1 MKNYVLHEGKSVVN
15 EQRRH
20 IHFVGIGGAGLSAL
34 AFVMLARG
42 WRVSGSDRMPGPRL
56 EALRRAGA
64 TVFLGH
70 SAEFVDDADLVVV
83 SSAVPEDNPEVQAAR
98 ARGIPVLKRNQWL
111 AELTRDYDL
120 IAVAGTHG
128 KTTTTA
134 MLTLA
139 LADAGFD
146 PTAVIGG
153 EVPQLQGNAR
163 VGGSQWFV
171 LEADEYDYAFLGLQP
186 YVAVVTNVE
195 HDHPDIYPTED
206 AVIETFRRFV
216 AQVRADG
223 LLVACGD
230 DDGVRA
236 VMDAALP
243 SVARLTYGFGEEN
256 RWQAAALE
264 PNPLGGFDFVAVLD
278 GQPLGAFRL
287 RVPGRHNVL
296 NALACIAV
304 GHYLGIDM
312 GDLQYSLGRFQGAER
327 RFQPVGTVGRVQIF
341 DDYAH
346 HPSEIRAT
354 LQAARERFGERQI
367 WVIFQPHTFSR
378 LAALFDD
385 FTTAFTDADRVYVSD
400 VYAARE
406 TDSLGVSAAD
416 LAQKLQGVEAVYVPT
431 REELLARLLQEM
443 PEDVVILTLGAGD
456 ITTLGPRL
464 RQALEDREAR
474 QHERRTG

>member
-1 MKNYVLHEGKSVVN
+1 MN

-20 IHFVGIGGAGLSAL
+20 IHFIGIGGAGLSAL
-34 AFVMLARG
+34 ASVMLARG
-42 WRVSGSDRMPGPRL
+42 WRVSGSDRMPSPRL
-56 EALRRAGA
+56 DALRRAGA
-64 TVFLGH
+64 EVFLGH
-70 SAEFVDDADLVVV
+70 SAEFVGDADLVVM
-83 SSAVPEDNPEVQAAR
+83 SSAVPDDNPEVQAAR

-195 HDHPDIYPTED
+195 HDHPDIYPTEE
-206 AVIETFRRFV
+206 AVLETFRRFV

-223 LLVACGD
+223 WLIVCGD
-230 DDGVRA
+230 DAGARA
-236 VMDAALP
+236 VMDAAP
-243 SVARLTYGFGEEN
+243 ASTRTLTYGFQPEN

-264 PNPLGGFDFVAVLD
+264 PNDVGGFNFVAVYD
-278 GQPLGAFRL
+278 GVPMGAFQL

-304 GHYLGIDM
+304 AHTLGIETS
-312 GDLQYSLGRFQGAER
+312 DLQYTLARFEGAER

-354 LQAARERFGERQI
+354 LRAARERFGERQI
-367 WVIFQPHTFSR
+367 WAIFQPHTYSR
-378 LAALFDD
+378 LAALFDE

-406 TDSLGVSAAD
+406 TNSFGVSAAD
-416 LAQKLQGVEAVYVPT
+416 LAQRLQGVEVVYVPT
-431 REELLARLLQEM
+431 QDELLSRLLQDV

-464 RQALEDREAR
+464 RQALEDRETK
-474 QHERRTG
+474 QHERRAG